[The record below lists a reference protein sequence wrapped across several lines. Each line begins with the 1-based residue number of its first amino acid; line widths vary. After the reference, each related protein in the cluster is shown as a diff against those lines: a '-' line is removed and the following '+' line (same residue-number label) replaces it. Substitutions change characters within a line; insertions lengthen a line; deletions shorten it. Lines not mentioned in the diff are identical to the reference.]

1 MRKVVARVNADG
13 ESADAAARAPRRWWQ
28 WMLVYPALAVALVSA
43 IPTYVEIF
51 YSKKYEVPFGQSAA
65 AKQQN
70 DLWQRNL
77 SCSAAPFD
85 GLKTDFN
92 VEVDAIICRSGDVLV
107 RVRAPNNASFYRWVP
122 VDMFPIKSAS
132 AFPWS
137 EAYAADRLPLLLAQA
152 QDRPAPVVI
161 CQRFLEPG
169 KVLRR
174 VRETAAQRGSRP
186 DGASDRC
193 YDEVINSYNGQVLRR
208 APARCDARC

>member
-1 MRKVVARVNADG
+1 MAEK
-13 ESADAAARAPRRWWQ
+13 P
-28 WMLVYPALAVALVSA
+28 
-43 IPTYVEIF
+43 
-51 YSKKYEVPFGQSAA
+51 
-65 AKQQN
+65 
-70 DLWQRNL
+70 

-132 AFPWS
+132 AFRWS
-137 EAYAADRLPLLLAQA
+137 EAFAGDRLPLLLAQA

-174 VRETAAQRGSRP
+174 CARPPRSAAAGLTAP
-186 DGASDRC
+186 PTGATTR
-193 YDEVINSYNGQVLRR
+193 
-208 APARCDARC
+208 